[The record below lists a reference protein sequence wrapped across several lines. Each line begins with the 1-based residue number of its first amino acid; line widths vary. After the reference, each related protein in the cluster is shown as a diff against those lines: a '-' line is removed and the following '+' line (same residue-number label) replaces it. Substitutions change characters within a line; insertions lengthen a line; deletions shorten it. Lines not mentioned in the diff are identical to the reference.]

1 MIPPPKPVNDPRN
14 PARSDAAQTTIV
26 NSIMFKRPLPLNKEF
41 GTPGHQAIRGTVSLA
56 ADRAGERP
64 ASEVLD

>member
-1 MIPPPKPVNDPRN
+1 
-14 PARSDAAQTTIV
+14 V